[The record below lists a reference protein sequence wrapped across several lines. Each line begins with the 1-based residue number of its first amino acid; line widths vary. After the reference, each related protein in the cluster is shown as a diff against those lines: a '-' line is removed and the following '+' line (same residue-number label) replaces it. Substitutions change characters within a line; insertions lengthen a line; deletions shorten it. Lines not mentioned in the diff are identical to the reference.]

1 MLEFGQVGVTT
12 VGHYL
17 HDASG
22 ALRGG
27 GGTEGLVYV
36 EGYGKETVIAVVGKF
51 GKRDFGYLGFAL
63 FAFFI
68 LLRLLVFGLL
78 VFGGFRSF
86 GAAFRFALSLDIGV
100 SKYQSTS
107 E

>member
-1 MLEFGQVGVTT
+1 MAF
-12 VGHYL
+12 VGHDL
-17 HDASG
+17 HNSAGSLG
-22 ALRGG
+22 SG

-36 EGYGKETVIAVVGKF
+36 EGYGKETVIAVVGEF

-68 LLRLLVFGLL
+68 LLRLL